1 MSTLFSDEFCPKSK
15 KYYDSKWD
23 RKHDSKC
30 DKKDEDK
37 QHKCKCDKDDHHSK
51 WTKHD
56 GEWKLEV
63 QCCCKCEKEEHHS
76 KCEEKHES
84 KCEKKHDAKD
94 HDCIASLLKELAHHH
109 HELLLPRRPLVY
121 LQMKGTAGFVILES
135 GAKAPTPFTLLSYN
149 HKTGCA
155 KFTYESVSDLSPQ
168 VYVVDT
174 NSLSAISIAD
184 QA

>member
-15 KYYDSKWD
+15 KYYDSKWA

-37 QHKCKCDKDDHHSK
+37 QRKCKCDKDDHHSK

-63 QCCCKCEKEEHHS
+63 HCNCKCEKEEHHS
-76 KCEEKHES
+76 KCEEKHD
-84 KCEKKHDAKD
+84 KKE
-94 HDCIASLLKELAHHH
+94 HDCISSLLKELAHHH
-109 HELLLPRRPLVY
+109 HELLLPRRPQVY
-121 LQMKGTAGFVILES
+121 LQMKGTAGFVMLET
-135 GAKAPTPFTLLSYN
+135 GIKGPTPFTLVSYN
-149 HKTGCA
+149 HKTNCA
-155 KFTYESVSDLSPQ
+155 KFTYESCNDVSPQ
-168 VYVVDT
+168 VYIVDT
-174 NSLSAISIAD
+174 NSLSGISIAD